1 MLSREHFKLVT
12 VSWLV
17 LAFQDEMLGTRLLLN
32 EQSGFEPSTWL
43 FPYCVLISSVLK
55 HSIRAQGVDKTCKSQ

>member
-17 LAFQDEMLGTRLLLN
+17 LAFQDEMLGACLLLN

-43 FPYCVLISSVLK
+43 VP
-55 HSIRAQGVDKTCKSQ
+55 